1 MILLGYALTALNYL
15 LRCVGR
21 FMYHKKDM
29 LLIDLLAEILT
40 ICALYCL
47 GSISGTLSF
56 AVEFLVLIAA
66 NIKERLHQRWTL
78 LYILFQTLYTLIP
91 FYTYQGISSILVFVT
106 ASVALCSTWWL
117 VPQKMRL
124 LGCFNCTVFLIYQIS
139 IKNWAGLL
147 EIFIVLSNFISYLK
161 YRRKKQA

>member
-1 MILLGYALTALNYL
+1 MIILGYILTALNYL

-29 LLIDLLAEILT
+29 LLIDLFAEVLT
-40 ICALYCL
+40 VFALYCL
-47 GSISGTLSF
+47 GSMSGALSF

-66 NIKERLHQRWTL
+66 NIKERLHTKWAILYVLFQS
-78 LYILFQTLYTLIP
+78 LYIFIAI
-91 FYTYQGISSILVFVT
+91 YTYQGTSSILVFIT

-124 LGCFNCTVFLIYQIS
+124 LGLFNCTVFLIYQIS

-147 EIFIVLSNFISYLK
+147 EIFIVLSNAISYIK
-161 YRRKKQA
+161 YRCKK

>member
-1 MILLGYALTALNYL
+1 MMILLGYALTALNYL

-66 NIKERLHQRWTL
+66 NIKERLHAKWTL
-78 LYILFQTLYTLIP
+78 LYILFQILYTLIP
-91 FYTYQGISSILVFVT
+91 IYTYQGVSSILVFVT
-106 ASVALCSTWWL
+106 ASIALCSTWWL

-161 YRRKKQA
+161 YRHRK